1 MVPVFRAFILIQAQ
15 PGRGA
20 HVAQAV
26 AQLEHVLEVANVTGP
41 YDVIVLAEATGIIE
55 IGKLVLRP
63 IQEVEGVIRTM
74 TCPIIER

>member
-1 MVPVFRAFILIQAQ
+1 MFRAFILIQAQ
-15 PGRGA
+15 PGRGGG
-20 HVAQAV
+20 VAAAV
-26 AQLEHVLEVANVTGP
+26 AALDHVVEVANVTGP
-41 YDVIVLAEATGIIE
+41 YDVIVLAESTGIVE